1 MDETRFRVTQTNL
14 EIQLPDMMKS
24 VYGQSAQT
32 LRDCTRVCAHSRAR
46 ARVCVCVNGRKRQNK
61 LIWRSQVRASSYD
74 SNKLTNKRQQFHK
87 FITWRLCVT
96 HHVLGVSSA
105 TIRSLQLH

>member
-46 ARVCVCVNGRKRQNK
+46 ACVCVCVCVWMAESDKTNWYDVRK
-61 LIWRSQVRASSYD
+61 SV
-74 SNKLTNKRQQFHK
+74 
-87 FITWRLCVT
+87 
-96 HHVLGVSSA
+96 HHH
-105 TIRSLQLH
+105 TIQIN